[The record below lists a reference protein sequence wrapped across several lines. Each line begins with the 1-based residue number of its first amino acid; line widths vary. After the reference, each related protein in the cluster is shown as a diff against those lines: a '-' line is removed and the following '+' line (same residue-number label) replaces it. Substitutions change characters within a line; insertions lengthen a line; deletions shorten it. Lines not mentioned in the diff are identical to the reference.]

1 MHESLKKNSFKTQK
15 RCLAA
20 GEAVFMVQIMK
31 AWVQNSALCLTVQ
44 KWKTIQ
50 SFNTEKKKT
59 SKKEHSTVKSKVG
72 SKNRRTEAGR
82 DLLLMQ
88 TVLN

>member
-50 SFNTEKKKT
+50 SFNTEKKKNQQKGT
-59 SKKEHSTVKSKVG
+59 QHCQIKSGKQEQEDR
-72 SKNRRTEAGR
+72 SW
-82 DLLLMQ
+82 
-88 TVLN
+88 

>member
-50 SFNTEKKKT
+50 SFNTEKKKKPAKRNT
-59 SKKEHSTVKSKVG
+59 ALSNQKWEARTGGQKLVG
-72 SKNRRTEAGR
+72 ICY
-82 DLLLMQ
+82 
-88 TVLN
+88 

>member
-50 SFNTEKKKT
+50 SFNTKKKKPAKGNT
-59 SKKEHSTVKSKVG
+59 ALSNQKWKQEQEDRSW
-72 SKNRRTEAGR
+72 
-82 DLLLMQ
+82 
-88 TVLN
+88 